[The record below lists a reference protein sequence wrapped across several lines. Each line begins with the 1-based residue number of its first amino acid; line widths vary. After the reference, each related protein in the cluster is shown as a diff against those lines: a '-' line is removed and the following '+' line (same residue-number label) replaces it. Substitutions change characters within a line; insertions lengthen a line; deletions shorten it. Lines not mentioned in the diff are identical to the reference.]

1 MIKLHNKDF
10 TIQLRN
16 GQTTSLSAAKRT
28 TVIGEI
34 LFCHDTGQLYIA
46 QTTSGASDSVLFQIP
61 AVSGTDAGYDY
72 TFTGTLTGAFNN
84 TGGTTATVKNGIIT
98 TVT

>member
-28 TVIGEI
+28 TVLGEV

-46 QTTSGASDSVLFQIP
+46 QTTAGASDSVLFQIP

-72 TFTGTLTGAFNN
+72 TFTGTFNN
-84 TGGTTATVKNGIIT
+84 ADGDTVTVKNGIIV
-98 TVT
+98 TVA

>member
-10 TIQLRN
+10 TIQIRN
-16 GQTTSLSAAKRT
+16 GETPSLSAAKRT
-28 TVIGEI
+28 TVIGEV

-46 QTTSGASDSVLFQIP
+46 QTTASASDSVLFQIP

-72 TFTGTLTGAFNN
+72 TFTGTFNN
-84 TGGTTATVKNGIIT
+84 ADGDTVTVKNGIIV
-98 TVT
+98 TVA

>member
-16 GQTTSLSAAKRT
+16 GETTNLSDVKRT
-28 TVIGEI
+28 TVIGEL

-46 QTTSGASDSVLFQIP
+46 QGTAGASDSVLFQVP
-61 AVSGTDAGYDY
+61 AVSGTDVGHEY
-72 TFTGTLTGAFNN
+72 TFTGTFTNGDDD
-84 TGGTTATVKNGIIT
+84 TVTVQNGIIVS
-98 TVT
+98 VT

>member
-10 TIQLRN
+10 TIQIRN
-16 GQTTSLSAAKRT
+16 GETPSLSAAKRT
-28 TVIGEI
+28 TVIGEV

-46 QTTSGASDSVLFQIP
+46 QTTASASDSVLFQIP

-72 TFTGTLTGAFNN
+72 TFTGSFLDNN
-84 TGGTTATVKNGIIT
+84 SQTVTVKNGVIIS
-98 TVT
+98 VA